1 MLIARSRLKHQYPH
15 SWRSKKP
22 VIFRNTPQWFIA
34 MDKPIADED
43 GQAKPGDTL
52 RHRAL
57 TAIRETR
64 WVPPQG
70 ENRITGMIESK
81 PDWVISRQ
89 RAWGVPIAVFVREK
103 GDGNVEILQDERVNT
118 RIADAFEREGA
129 DAWYAR
135 GARERFLGELA
146 NEDWHKV
153 DDILDVWFDSGST
166 HAFTLEDPKHFP
178 GLAGIR
184 RKRDGG
190 PDTVMYL
197 EGSDQH
203 RGWFHSSLIESCGT
217 RGVAPFDV
225 VLTHGFVLD
234 EHGRKMSKSL
244 GNTVAPQDV
253 IKSSGADILR
263 MWVCAS
269 DYADDLRIG
278 PEILK
283 TTVDTYR
290 KLRNT
295 IRWMLGNLAHFRA
308 EDRVAYAD
316 MPGLERYVLHRL
328 SELDDSVRKNY
339 AEFDFK
345 RIFAT
350 LNHFMTVDL
359 SAFYFDIR
367 KDALYCEPIS
377 SVTRK
382 ACLTVI
388 EEVFRSTVIWL
399 APMLCFTAEEAYL
412 SRYGSDAGTEVGSTR
427 LRSLESLTETRVH
440 AVSVVGST
448 RLRSLESLTETRV
461 HAVSVHLEGFPE
473 IPAAWRDDTLAHVWG
488 DIRRVRRVVTGA
500 LEIERAD
507 KRIGSSLEA
516 APAIYISDPALRR
529 TVAAELAGDH
539 GEIGMA
545 EIAITSGATVA
556 PGDGPAAAFRLDDVP
571 GVAVEFRRAEG
582 VKCARSW
589 RIQPDVGADPDYPDV
604 TPRDARALREWDAA
618 HPAAG

>member
-1 MLIARSRLKHQYPH
+1 LA
-15 SWRSKKP
+15 
-22 VIFRNTPQWFIA
+22 
-34 MDKPIADED
+34 
-43 GQAKPGDTL
+43 
-52 RHRAL
+52 
-57 TAIRETR
+57 AISETR

-70 ENRITGMIESK
+70 ENRITGMIEGR

-89 RAWGVPIAVFVREK
+89 RAWGVPITVFVREK
-103 GDGNVEILQDERVNT
+103 EDGNVEILKDERVNA
-118 RIADAFEREGA
+118 RIVEAFEREGA
-129 DAWYAR
+129 DAWYAA

-166 HAFTLEDPKHFP
+166 HAFTLEDPVHFP

-184 RKRDGG
+184 RGKDGG

-203 RGWFHSSLIESCGT
+203 RGWFQSSLLESCGT
-217 RGVAPFDV
+217 RGRAPFDIV
-225 VLTHGFVLD
+225 VTHGFVLD

-244 GNTVAPQDV
+244 GNTIAPQDV
-253 IKSSGADILR
+253 IKASGADILR

-295 IRWMLGNLAHFRA
+295 IRWMLGNLAHFRE

-328 SELDDSVRKNY
+328 SELDESVRKSY

-388 EEVFRSTVIWL
+388 EEVFRATVIWL

-412 SRYGSDAGTEVGSTR
+412 SRYGSEDGEEATDDRGQKSGVRHLTSA
-427 LRSLESLTETRVH
+427 LRYPM
-440 AVSVVGST
+440 
-448 RLRSLESLTETRV
+448 
-461 HAVSVHLEGFPE
+461 SVHLEKFPQ
-473 IPAAWRDDTLAHVWG
+473 IPAAWRDDALARVWG

-516 APAIYISDPALRR
+516 APAIYIANPELRR
-529 TVAAELAGDH
+529 TVATELAGER
-539 GEIGMA
+539 GEAGMA
-545 EIAITSGATVA
+545 EIAITSAATVA
-556 PGDGPAAAFRLDDVP
+556 PGDGPAGAFRLDDVP

-618 HPAAG
+618 HAAAG